1 MCVAKCVKTAP
12 RDPQRVEDRP
22 HVIFHDFVGRW
33 GPPISCHKK
42 EARLVG
48 LPGDPIV
55 LEHGEQRARNGQAI
69 NKTWQDAESPLWF
82 SNHPPIALNTSGGT
96 FRPLLWPSR
105 RSSPWRSFRSAALT
119 EAFDAT

>member
-22 HVIFHDFVGRW
+22 QVIFHDFVGRG

-55 LEHGEQRARNGQAI
+55 LEHREQRARNGQDRLAGL
-69 NKTWQDAESPLWF
+69 TLGRLYFPV
-82 SNHPPIALNTSGGT
+82 P
-96 FRPLLWPSR
+96 
-105 RSSPWRSFRSAALT
+105 RSSPNVK
-119 EAFDAT
+119 